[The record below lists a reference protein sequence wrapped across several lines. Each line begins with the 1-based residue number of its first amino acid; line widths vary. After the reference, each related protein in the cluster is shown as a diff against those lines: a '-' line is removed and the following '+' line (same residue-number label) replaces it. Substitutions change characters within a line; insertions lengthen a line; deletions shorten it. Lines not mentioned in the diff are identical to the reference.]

1 MGTELQQASVSCNKY
16 SAEFKTKVAADA
28 IRLGPAKAGRHWSV
42 PQSTVGDWKKKYVTQ
57 ASLAIESDNELQAD
71 LEEVAEDCAPVS
83 RTKINTGSGNCNR
96 YSAEFK
102 AKVASDAM
110 RLGPVE
116 AGRRWSVPKSTVAD
130 WKRIYMKH

>member
-1 MGTELQQASVSCNKY
+1 MNPQQASNNCNKY
-16 SAEFKTKVAADA
+16 SVEFKAKVIADA

-42 PQSTVGDWKKKYVTQ
+42 PQSTVGDWKKIYV
-57 ASLAIESDNELQAD
+57 SVDNH
-71 LEEVAEDCAPVS
+71 APVS
-83 RTKINTGSGNCNR
+83 RTKMTTGSGNCNR

-102 AKVASDAM
+102 AKVAADAM

-130 WKRIYMKH
+130 WKRIYVKQ

>member
-1 MGTELQQASVSCNKY
+1 MYFKSICSSKIDYFY
-16 SAEFKTKVAADA
+16 SEWLK
-28 IRLGPAKAGRHWSV
+28 
-42 PQSTVGDWKKKYVTQ
+42 
-57 ASLAIESDNELQAD
+57 
-71 LEEVAEDCAPVS
+71 
-83 RTKINTGSGNCNR
+83 NCNR

-130 WKRIYMKH
+130 WKKIYMKQWGPCLFLSARNPIEIQSG